1 MHNHWILFQSRAY
14 WLENWN
20 IRGDKKWKGMESVIA
35 KKDRTEACYFFLN
48 HTESRWPKQLY
59 HIAYT
64 EVLAI
69 DKFEEGYMFGGTRVL
84 PIKINQQFF

>member
-1 MHNHWILFQSRAY
+1 
-14 WLENWN
+14 
-20 IRGDKKWKGMESVIA
+20 MESVIT

-48 HTESRWPKQLY
+48 HTESRCPKQLY

-84 PIKINQQFF
+84 PIKIKPTIFLNTISKGIKLLFAS